1 MGTRRSS
8 DTTWLWI
15 VPLALVLPPALGWSA
30 RTLLASEGGRPAVV
44 AEGIALTLPAD
55 TPALQSGGHP
65 ARLAAAVEATG
76 PRR

>member
-30 RTLLASEGGRPAVV
+30 RTLLANEGGRPSVV
-44 AEGIALTLPAD
+44 AAGVALTLPAEV
-55 TPALQSGGHP
+55 PALASGVRP
-65 ARLAAAVEATG
+65 ARLAAAGDAADQ
-76 PRR
+76 RR

>member
-30 RTLLASEGGRPAVV
+30 RTLLANEGSRSPAV
-44 AEGIALTLPAD
+44 AEGIALALPAE
-55 TPALQSGGHP
+55 TPALTSGARP
-65 ARLAAAVEATG
+65 ARLAAVGVAASKH
-76 PRR
+76 R